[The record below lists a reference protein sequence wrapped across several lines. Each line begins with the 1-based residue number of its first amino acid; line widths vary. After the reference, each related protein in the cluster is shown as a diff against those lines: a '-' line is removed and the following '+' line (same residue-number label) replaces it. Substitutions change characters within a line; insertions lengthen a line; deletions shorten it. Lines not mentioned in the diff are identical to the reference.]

1 MDSTLFYFSRITGYD
16 DITLAECL
24 GHDATRTDN
33 GILLDSHTFADG
45 YLPANPDMFPD
56 EDILFW
62 IQEIPAIII
71 YIVPISCRDVNGI
84 GKETTAFYDDGRFV
98 FHKHGSSRS
107 RISIDKD
114 PVFQFDPSTAS
125 IKAEI
130 GSMQRTIITNNQE
143 AILLGRNLTML
154 DMGILPYLALDP
166 MNPTLHPKT
175 ADTNPCPGLTEET
188 LGMKE

>member
-1 MDSTLFYFSRITGYD
+1 MDTTLFYFSRITGYD

-33 GILLDSHTFADG
+33 GILLDGYTLADG
-45 YLPANPDMFPD
+45 HLPANPNIFSN
-56 EDILFW
+56 EYILFW
-62 IQEIPAIII
+62 IQEIPSIII
-71 YIVPISCRDVNGI
+71 NTVPISCRDVNRI

-107 RISIDKD
+107 RICIDKD
-114 PVFQFDPSTAS
+114 PVFQFDPSASS

-130 GSMQRTIITNNQE
+130 SPMQRTIITNNQE
-143 AILLGRNLTML
+143 AILFGRNLAML
-154 DMGILPYLALDP
+154 DTGILSYLALDP
-166 MNPTLHPKT
+166 MDPTLHPKP
-175 ADTNPCPGLTEET
+175 ADTNPYPGLTEKT